1 MFYSM
6 HSLHGCKLY
15 EYDMEWIGEWSAQN
29 QPSNAFQIPKTLHSP
44 LASNELMFLPDV
56 YTWER
61 ASRVWDGWAQ
71 TWADPTWAISR
82 ITEKLT
88 KMLGYEKD
96 ALRGSLEGAMNQIG
110 WFLMFYLPAKTCS
123 KFSYQAKELLNFWY
137 HHRKEWYRILH
148 LTPVTIKFQQKLR
161 KKGVCFP
168 ENSLKCEV
176 LNAVFPQSSQRYADG
191 SSHLL
196 QFFALSWWNTFKV
209 DSIQRKIVGVCWV
222 SSIGTNLI

>member
-1 MFYSM
+1 MNSCFSQMFIHGREQVEYGNIYS
-6 HSLHGCKLY
+6 
-15 EYDMEWIGEWSAQN
+15 
-29 QPSNAFQIPKTLHSP
+29 T
-44 LASNELMFLPDV
+44 
-56 YTWER
+56 
-61 ASRVWDGWAQ
+61 GWAQ
-71 TWADPTWAISR
+71 TWADPTWAMSR
-82 ITEKLT
+82 ITEKIT

-176 LNAVFPQSSQRYADG
+176 LNAVFPQSSQRYADV
-191 SSHLL
+191 SSHYSSLHSADGILL
-196 QFFALSWWNTFKV
+196 RLTLSKG
-209 DSIQRKIVGVCWV
+209 K
-222 SSIGTNLI
+222 L